1 MDTDGGGWT
10 VFQRRQDGS
19 EDFYR
24 GWSDY
29 EIGFGNLSGEFWLG
43 LSKIHR
49 LTRNT
54 PTLRID
60 LADFE
65 GNSRFATYAT
75 FQVLDSST
83 TYQLNVT
90 GYSGDATDGLINHIE
105 SHQGRK
111 FTTKDRDNDLWDG
124 RSCAVRYQ
132 GAWWYHSCHRANLN
146 GKYLSGAHSSYAD
159 GVEWVTWK
167 GFYYSLRFTEMKLR
181 KK

>member
-1 MDTDGGGWT
+1 MDTDGGGWI
-10 VFQRRQDGS
+10 VFQRREDGS
-19 EDFYR
+19 EDFYQ
-24 GWSDY
+24 GWNDY

-54 PTLRID
+54 STLRID

-65 GNSRFATYAT
+65 GNSRFAKYAT
-75 FQVLDSST
+75 FQVLDAST
-83 TYQLNVT
+83 MYQLNVT
-90 GYSGDATDGLINHIE
+90 EYSGDATDSLINHIE

-111 FTTKDRDNDLWDG
+111 FTTKDRDNDLW
-124 RSCAVRYQ
+124 SNNNCAIRYH

-146 GKYLSGAHSSYAD
+146 GQYLSGTHSSYAD